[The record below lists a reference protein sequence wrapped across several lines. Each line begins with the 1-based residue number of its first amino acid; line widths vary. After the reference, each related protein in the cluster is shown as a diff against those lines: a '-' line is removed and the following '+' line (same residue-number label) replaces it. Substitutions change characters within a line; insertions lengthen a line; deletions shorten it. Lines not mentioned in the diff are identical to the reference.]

1 MRVSRRWIS
10 NRAISTELF
19 WQIAILTAAGTIG
32 AVSHADA
39 ALYYWQDSDP
49 GFYRP
54 APPIQPRRQR
64 TPRRSTA
71 KTVAAQKETSA
82 KPQGPLIIAVSID
95 KQKVRIFDDN
105 GVFAEA
111 PVSTGMRGHPTPTGV
126 FSVIQK
132 HKFHHSNIYS
142 GAPMPYM
149 QRITWSGVAMHA
161 GVLPGYPAS
170 HGCIRM
176 PMAFAVKMWNW
187 TKMGARVFVTPG
199 EIMTPTSF
207 SHPLLAAMKVVP
219 QPVAADVPPTDKPA
233 AAKTDKGAADAKP
246 ASSEAALELRS
257 TVGHIDAAKPAATE
271 VPDTTSLR
279 EQTHTAYASG
289 DARVT
294 KSAVTMSDASAGSNA
309 PAREEAATKTQNPP
323 PAIKDGAAVNTA
335 DASKTEVKSEPKKSD
350 SDDAAAKHDE
360 TPLVADSKPTEAK
373 PAETATAETKPAET
387 AVAETAAKKPEE
399 AAAATTVTNDTPK
412 VETKADEPST
422 ASVKAEEKTE
432 QKSVETAKVEAK
444 PASAEPQEA
453 KVEGT
458 KVEEAKSEAAKPEVA
473 KPEVAKSEIAK
484 AEPAKTE
491 TAKSEAKSS
500 EAKPSEAKPSEAKSE
515 DKAKAAAIAAD
526 AKKDQAR
533 LDAKPVVTKPEPP
546 KRSGQ
551 IAALISR
558 KDSKLYVRQN
568 FAPLFDTPITI
579 AASDRPLGT
588 HVFTA
593 EVDKNDANVLH
604 WSVVSLPMSA
614 KSLQRNQ
621 DQERVSRRR
630 RVAAAGPVEMKPLPV
645 PDSPAE
651 ALDRITVPTDVMARI
666 TEALATGGSIIVSDQ
681 GINQGETGEGT
692 DFIVSL
698 R

>member
-1 MRVSRRWIS
+1 MRVSGRRIS
-10 NRAISTELF
+10 NRAISTERF
-19 WQIAILTAAGTIG
+19 WQIAILAAAGTIG
-32 AVSHADA
+32 TVSYADA
-39 ALYYWQDSDP
+39 ALYYYQDPDP
-49 GFYRP
+49 GYYRP
-54 APPIQPRRQR
+54 APTVQPRRQR
-64 TPRRSTA
+64 TQRRSA
-71 KTVAAQKETSA
+71 GKNAVAEKETGA

-176 PMAFAVKMWNW
+176 PMSFAVKMWNW

-199 EIMTPTSF
+199 EIMTPVSI
-207 SHPLLAAMKVVP
+207 SHPLLATMKVVPP
-219 QPVAADVPPTDKPA
+219 QPVAADEPPADKPTA
-233 AAKTDKGAADAKP
+233 VKADKGAPEAKP
-246 ASSEAALELRS
+246 ASSEANLELRS

-271 VPDTTSLR
+271 ASDSNSLR
-279 EQTHTAYASG
+279 DQTHTADASG
-289 DARVT
+289 DTRVT
-294 KSAVTMSDASAGSNA
+294 KTPATMSDAPAGSNA
-309 PAREEAATKTQNPP
+309 PPREAVAATTDNTP
-323 PAIKDGAAVNTA
+323 PAIKDGAAG
-335 DASKTEVKSEPKKSD
+335 DASKSETKSEPKKPGSE
-350 SDDAAAKHDE
+350 AVAVKHDE
-360 TPLVADSKPTEAK
+360 TVAVDNRPVEAKPADTAEAKPSEVKPADTKATEAATGETKPTEA
-373 PAETATAETKPAET
+373 
-387 AVAETAAKKPEE
+387 AAKKPEQ
-399 AAAATTVTNDTPK
+399 AALATTATNDMP
-412 VETKADEPST
+412 
-422 ASVKAEEKTE
+422 
-432 QKSVETAKVEAK
+432 KVEAK
-444 PASAEPQEA
+444 PEESRAEP
-453 KVEGT
+453 
-458 KVEEAKSEAAKPEVA
+458 P
-473 KPEVAKSEIAK
+473 K
-484 AEPAKTE
+484 AGPAKTE
-491 TAKSEAKSS
+491 AAT
-500 EAKPSEAKPSEAKSE
+500 SEAKPSEAKSSE
-515 DKAKAAAIAAD
+515 AKSSEAKSEGSVKSDDKVKAAAAAAD

-533 LDAKPVVTKPEPP
+533 LAETNKPVVAKPEPP
-546 KRSGQ
+546 KRTGQ
-551 IAALISR
+551 IAVFISR

-568 FAPLFDTPITI
+568 FAPLFEVSVTI

-593 EVDKNDANVLH
+593 ETEKNDANLLH

-614 KSLQRNQ
+614 KSLQRNE
-621 DQERVSRRR
+621 DEERVSRRR
-630 RVAAAGPVEMKPLPV
+630 KVATAGPVAMKPLPV

-651 ALDRITVPTDVMARI
+651 ALDRITIPADAMARF

-692 DFIVSL
+692 DFIVSM